1 MQIITT
7 IQQVISVVAIKK
19 EGGKKSQ
26 FYHKHRQEDLN
37 LYTRGTENGMN
48 CETFPLAEHVKD
60 FVGAE
65 DNSDQT
71 AQVEQVRAH

>member
-1 MQIITT
+1 MQIISTF
-7 IQQVISVVAIKK
+7 QQVISVVAIKK
-19 EGGKKSQ
+19 EGKKKH

-37 LYTRGTENGMN
+37 LYSWGTENGMD

-65 DNSDQT
+65 NNSDQT